1 MRFAFLFAACL
12 PVLCQTSGGQLHTAK
27 APGESHVT
35 KAPGESVTL
44 EISAES
50 QQGKAPVSLTWE
62 VVFPV
67 QLMELEGGA
76 PEIGSTAIKA
86 GKSLQCTARTP
97 YAYVCTLSGGQKPVA
112 DGTIAIYHFKIR
124 AKAKAGI
131 TSLRIERAESTT
143 VDSRKWTL
151 NNTEAIVIIR

>member
-1 MRFAFLFAACL
+1 MKFAFLFAACL
-12 PVLCQTSGGQLHTAK
+12 PILCQTPGGQLHTGQTPAV
-27 APGESHVT
+27 SNVT
-35 KAPGESVTL
+35 KAPGDSVTL
-44 EISAES
+44 EISAAS
-50 QQGKAPVSLTWE
+50 QQGKAPVALKWE
-62 VVFPV
+62 VVFPA
-67 QLMELEGGA
+67 QLMELEGGG
-76 PEIGSTAIKA
+76 PEIGSTAMKA

-112 DGTIAIYHFKIR
+112 DGTIAIYHFRIR

-143 VDSRKWTL
+143 MDSRKWTL

>member
-1 MRFAFLFAACL
+1 MKFAFLFAACL
-12 PVLCQTSGGQLHTAK
+12 PILVKRPVANYTRVRHPPCRTSLRRLAI
-27 APGESHVT
+27 AL
-35 KAPGESVTL
+35 TL
-44 EISAES
+44 EISAAS
-50 QQGKAPVSLTWE
+50 QQGKAPVALKWE
-62 VVFPV
+62 VVFPA
-67 QLMELEGGA
+67 QLMELEGGG
-76 PEIGSTAIKA
+76 PEIGSTAMKA

-112 DGTIAIYHFKIR
+112 DGTIAIYHFRIR

-143 VDSRKWTL
+143 MDSRKWTL